1 MASFMADI
9 FTRKQ
14 RACAFEYT
22 IDPGFVNFRRIE
34 TVVGRPVMVG
44 IDADTAAL
52 PPMPEGLKLT
62 RLRQIYTRHLLRW
75 CRAGNV
81 PTLAARLAT
90 GTSGAFLSVEELAP
104 CPEVRTAPRAI
115 SVRLDP
121 TCDRRVEVHY
131 STEHLTSETVRTQL
145 EKGDALAIVGTVG
158 QLEAA
163 PVVIEPLVIGSAW
176 PEANDPTAL
185 PSLEWYVDEWSRIP
199 MEAIDQ
205 FAKAAEQPL
214 PPDSEAMRDVSERAF
229 KCCLAKLL
237 GDTAPSDWGGETS
250 DYFSAHMS
258 ISGRAYTGAF
268 LLKGPAR
275 FAPMETSH
283 LGKNQDQLLRLMEE
297 PAEILVLQHCHEVTP
312 PVRKLLRMLSLQPAR
327 ARRYCVMDGRDS
339 LRLLRAYDLFEPAI
353 EMTRQERAGRGAVRT
368 D

>member
-1 MASFMADI
+1 
-9 FTRKQ
+9 
-14 RACAFEYT
+14 
-22 IDPGFVNFRRIE
+22 VNFRRIE
-34 TVVGRPVMVG
+34 TIVGRALMVG
-44 IDADTAAL
+44 IDAETAAL

-62 RLRQIYTRHLLRW
+62 RMRQIFTRHLLRW
-75 CRAGNV
+75 CRANNV
-81 PTLAARLAT
+81 PTLAARLAA
-90 GTSGAFLSVEELAP
+90 GTSGVFLSVEDLAP
-104 CPEVRTAPRAI
+104 CPEVRSTLRAV

-121 TCDRRVEVHY
+121 TCDRRVEVHF
-131 STEHLTSETVRTQL
+131 STEHLTSETARTQL
-145 EKGDALAIVGTVG
+145 EEGDVFAIVGTVG
-158 QLEAA
+158 QPEAA
-163 PVVIEPLVIGSAW
+163 PALVEPLVMGSAW
-176 PEANDPTAL
+176 PEAEDATAL
-185 PSLEWYVDEWSRIP
+185 PSLEWYVDEWARIP

-229 KCCLAKLL
+229 KTCLAELL
-237 GDTAPSDWGGETS
+237 GDTPPSDWGGETS

-258 ISGRAYTGAF
+258 ISGRPYTGAF

-297 PAEILVLQHCHEVTP
+297 PAEILVVQHCHEVTP

-339 LRLLRAYDLFEPAI
+339 LRLLRAYDLFERAI
-353 EMTRQERAGRGAVRT
+353 EMTRQERAGRGA
-368 D
+368 